1 MCMTAAAQ
9 NLLSLKLAASL
20 GVSRQDAATRVH
32 KNPRLALEVESASVR
47 SKYSVAFDQTH
58 VKANKVVRWEKGD
71 EREEYYRASDATF
84 LRAPTET

>member
-1 MCMTAAAQ
+1 VSA
-9 NLLSLKLAASL
+9 LAVSL
-20 GVSRQDAATRVH
+20 GVSHEDAATRVH

-71 EREEYYRASDATF
+71 EREEYYRSTTDAT
-84 LRAPTET
+84 RARSET

>member
-1 MCMTAAAQ
+1 MVNTFGAHFATEMPGGAE
-9 NLLSLKLAASL
+9 
-20 GVSRQDAATRVH
+20 DAATRVH

-71 EREEYYRASDATF
+71 EREEYYRSTTDAT
-84 LRAPTET
+84 RARSET